1 MMLEL
6 EESADEVF
14 DEQVERFFK
23 VLLSTPPLTK
33 LRGFRNCTISL
44 IQARLKFP

>member
-1 MMLEL
+1 VMLEL

-23 VLLSTPPLTK
+23 VLLSTPLSLANFLSK
-33 LRGFRNCTISL
+33 LSTLELR
-44 IQARLKFP
+44 